1 MQPSRPAHEGPEV
14 RREPPLP
21 APLLHKFVEERENT
35 PEIPH
40 HEPAVPATF
49 PGFRLHNVAA
59 ARQDGGGAGISLG
72 MSASD
77 LKAVSILVVED
88 ESLLRRQL
96 AANLERFGAEVVT
109 ADCIAAARQRLRDGQ
124 FDFVLLDV
132 NLPDGLGTDLLRQK
146 AFPPA
151 TGVVVMTA
159 NGGVA
164 SAVEAMRLGATD
176 YLVKPFDAGELPLV
190 IARAQRSRK
199 SARLEEQRRDDTAR
213 AAAVFFFG
221 RALAEVEGQL
231 GKILEADA
239 RMQTQLPPVL
249 IQGETGTGKT
259 TLARWLHQ
267 RGARAA
273 QAFVEVNCS
282 ALPESLA
289 ESELFGH
296 ERGAFTDAR
305 TARIGLFEAASGCTL
320 FLDELPSLSPALQ
333 AKVLKVIEDNRMRR
347 LGGTRELAVDTR
359 VIAAASQDCKELV
372 AAGKFREDLF
382 HRLDLYRIQIP
393 PLRERGGDVISLA
406 ESLLENLCRRHR
418 VPAKRLTAGGRQR
431 LMAYA
436 WPGNVRELAHELERA
451 IVFEGGAELNL
462 EQLQTPIDPKKT
474 GAQPE
479 WLNPGFC
486 FPPEGFVLEDAVAA
500 LIGRALQQTDNNVSA
515 AARLLGVSRDF
526 LRYRLGGSK
535 NKADGSAGEGA

>member
-1 MQPSRPAHEGPEV
+1 
-14 RREPPLP
+14 
-21 APLLHKFVEERENT
+21 
-35 PEIPH
+35 
-40 HEPAVPATF
+40 
-49 PGFRLHNVAA
+49 
-59 ARQDGGGAGISLG
+59 
-72 MSASD
+72 MSTTD
-77 LKAVSILVVED
+77 LKEASILVVED
-88 ESLLRRQL
+88 EPLLRRQL
-96 AANLERFGAEVVT
+96 AANLERLGANVTT
-109 ADCIAAARQRLRDGQ
+109 ADCLAAARQRLRDGQ
-124 FDFVLLDV
+124 VDFVLLDV
-132 NLPDGLGTDLLRQK
+132 NLPDGLGTDLLREK
-146 AFPPA
+146 VFPPTTA
-151 TGVVVMTA
+151 VIVMTA

-164 SAVEAMRLGATD
+164 GAVEAMQLGATD

-190 IARAQRSRK
+190 IARAQRTRK
-199 SARLEEQRRDDTAR
+199 SARLDEQRRDDTAN

-221 RALAEVEGQL
+221 RALAEVEEQL
-231 GKILEADA
+231 EKIVAADA

-305 TARIGLFEAASGCTL
+305 TARIGLFEAAGGGTL
-320 FLDELPSLSPALQ
+320 LLDELPSLSPAIQ
-333 AKVLKVIEDNRMRR
+333 AKVLKVIEDNRIRR

-359 VIAAASQDCKELV
+359 VIAATNQDCKGLV
-372 AAGKFREDLF
+372 AAGKLREDLF

-393 PLRERGGDVISLA
+393 PLRERGEDVVRLA

-418 VPAKRLTAGGRQR
+418 VPAKRLAAGGRRR

-462 EQLQTPIDPKKT
+462 EQLQTPIDPNKT
-474 GAQPE
+474 VAHTE
-479 WLNPGFC
+479 WLNPAFC
-486 FPPEGFVLEDAVAA
+486 FPPEGFLLDDAVAV
-500 LIGRALQQTDNNVSA
+500 LIGRALQQTGNNVSA

-526 LRYRLGGSK
+526 LRYRLGGMGASK
-535 NKADGSAGEGA
+535 NKPDAAPGE